1 MKKSLNFKL
10 IKFTKELYKM
20 MVTLILD
27 LTDLSNDKESK
38 SIKFKFRRLILKN
51 KMFVHFMDRSREM
64 LKIM

>member
-1 MKKSLNFKL
+1 
-10 IKFTKELYKM
+10 M

-27 LTDLSNDKESK
+27 LTDLNNDKESK

-51 KMFVHFMDRSREM
+51 KMFVHFMDRPREM

>member
-1 MKKSLNFKL
+1 
-10 IKFTKELYKM
+10 M

-27 LTDLSNDKESK
+27 LIDLSNDKESK
-38 SIKFKFRRLILKN
+38 SIKFKFRRLILIN